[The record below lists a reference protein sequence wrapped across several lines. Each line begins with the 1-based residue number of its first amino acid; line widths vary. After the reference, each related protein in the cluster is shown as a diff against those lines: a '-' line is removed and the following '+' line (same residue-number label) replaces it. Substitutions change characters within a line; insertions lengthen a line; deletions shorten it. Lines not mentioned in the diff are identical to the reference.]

1 MNGWTKGFMIRCLTA
16 CAASAELEVRS
27 KEKDRSVFQ
36 VEEIFSSR
44 FLTAF
49 LIFV

>member
-36 VEEIFSSR
+36 VEEIFLR
-44 FLTAF
+44 FFTAF